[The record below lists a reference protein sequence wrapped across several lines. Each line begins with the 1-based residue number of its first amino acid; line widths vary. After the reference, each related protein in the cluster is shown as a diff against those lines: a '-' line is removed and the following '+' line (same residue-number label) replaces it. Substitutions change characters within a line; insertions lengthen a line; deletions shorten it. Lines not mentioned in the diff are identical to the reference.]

1 MTGIINA
8 DNGKELKTVK
18 KDVTEKKHIGNMKLS
33 ESKKAIKL
41 HLFIS
46 GNNKYY
52 VLPLGELQTVIENQ
66 KSGRFFE
73 YIENIPEIVGELL
86 PLKNKSDKYYQAN
99 IKTDI
104 VYIKTTYINL
114 LLKGSDLTLMIHE
127 V

>member
-1 MTGIINA
+1 MAEIING

-41 HLFIS
+41 HLFIG

-52 VLPLGELQTVIENQ
+52 VLPLGELQTVIKNQ

-73 YIENIPEIVGELL
+73 YIDNIPEIVGELL

-104 VYIKTTYINL
+104 AYIKTTYIDL

-127 V
+127 I